1 MTKEL
6 FKLLV
11 AEFQKL
17 GINPTQWLG
26 TRTNVKRINKKN
38 MAESIMNEFAV
49 NNEIEQHGLERIK
62 KLFSEEAKYLGQLND
77 KQAGTL
83 YQNLKTLNKIV
94 NPEAPQKHRFI
105 TFLNC
110 PVILLRQGNTLLKVW
125 PIKRRFKLR
134 F

>member
-1 MTKEL
+1 MKKEL

-17 GINPTQWLG
+17 GIDPTQWLG
-26 TRTNVKRINKKN
+26 MRTNVKRMNKKN
-38 MAESIMNEFAV
+38 MADSVMNEFAV
-49 NNEIEQHGLERIK
+49 NREIEQHGLERIK

-94 NPEAPQKHRFI
+94 NPEAPPEAQI
-105 TFLNC
+105 
-110 PVILLRQGNTLLKVW
+110 
-125 PIKRRFKLR
+125 
-134 F
+134 